1 MKKRNLKKRG
11 AFTLMEM
18 VTVIFIIG
26 LLIIVFLPS
35 LTKQQKN
42 AEVKADQ
49 AFERTLQTQVDLYQE
64 GQSSN
69 VQITWDKMADDHYLT
84 KAQVA
89 KAQAKG
95 YELVEGQVQKK
106 GTAAVN

>member
-1 MKKRNLKKRG
+1 MKKRLMKKRG

-35 LTKQQKN
+35 LTRQQRN
-42 AEVKADQ
+42 AEAKADQ

-64 GQSSN
+64 GQPDAK
-69 VQITWDKMADDHYLT
+69 ITWDKMATDHYLT
-84 KAQVA
+84 KAQTD
-89 KAQAKG
+89 KANEKG
-95 YELVEGQVQKK
+95 YELVDGQVQKK
-106 GTAAVN
+106 GASHTS